1 MMDVEKQIEEVM
13 DLVSDWEM
21 KSHAS
26 GEAQLDAHNPEATQV
41 ECAYADF
48 CEEERKAAWEA
59 IRAKLRPL
67 LSSAQSMQPKH
78 ATQACNL
85 APALPV
91 ARIGAVYISGPMTG
105 IADFNFPAFNAAAAQ
120 LRAQGRTVVNPA
132 DHGVIEGAEWADYL
146 RADLA
151 QLVQCDAI
159 YLLPGWSK
167 SRGAM
172 LEHYVAAALG
182 LRVEYA
188 DGAEREAAHIANP
201 APAQGVD
208 AKTIKHISALS
219 ELMRMPNAEYFADAH
234 NAAVRHLRALAAQAR
249 QGGA

>member
-1 MMDVEKQIEEVM
+1 MKDVEKQIEEITK
-13 DLVSDWEM
+13 L
-21 KSHAS
+21 
-26 GEAQLDAHNPEATQV
+26 
-41 ECAYADF
+41 AYDIGAYPVAF
-48 CEEERKAAWEA
+48 KEE
-59 IRAKLRPL
+59 LRTL

-188 DGAEREAAHIANP
+188 DGAEREAAHIATQP
-201 APAQGVD
+201 AAQGVD
-208 AKTIKHISALS
+208 AQDAARW
-219 ELMRMPNAEYFADAH
+219 RMITLIEREVMMHPDKRSSPEAVGAYMK
-234 NAAVRHLRALAAQAR
+234 AVREVLNFEAAIDAALAAKAK
-249 QGGA
+249 QGEQP